1 MTCKTNGISS
11 SNVNKRSGLSVPLP
25 SRPKSRNHNVSTL
38 VALEV
43 YGFEFVKLLQEMRH
57 TPLNVEM
64 AVHKSNEDNCKVLF
78 H

>member
-1 MTCKTNGISS
+1 MTCKTNGIFS

-25 SRPKSRNHNVSTL
+25 SRPNMSRATL

-64 AVHKSNEDNCKVLF
+64 AVHKSNEENCKVLF